1 MGCLALQLLKGG
13 GEIGDID
20 DEVGCDR
27 ECTVATDDDQ
37 QGNRDDTRGGE
48 GGGGAQPFLM
58 QHQDHSHG
66 ENKDMQVDLGGENE
80 GQEGDLLKDDDA
92 NVHVDGLEGVL
103 GANDD
108 MYSSRLIN
116 RPAKFQ

>member
-1 MGCLALQLLKGG
+1 M
-13 GEIGDID
+13 
-20 DEVGCDR
+20 GCDR

-37 QGNRDDTRGGE
+37 QGKRDDTRGGE
-48 GGGGAQPFLM
+48 GGGGAQPFLR

-66 ENKDMQVDLGGENE
+66 ENKDMQEDYGSENE
-80 GQEGDLLKDDDA
+80 GQEGELLKDDDA

-108 MYSSRLIN
+108 MYSSRLIS